1 MRLKINHLL
10 IATFFACLF
19 LFISYLSSAGQTV
32 PFVMHLPIVVND
44 LRSWIGPNGGY
55 ITAVVIDPFNPM
67 VVYAGSWGSGMF
79 KSQDNGQT
87 WIPANQGL
95 GNFYINSLAIDP
107 TKPTTLYAGT
117 YKNQL
122 YKSVD
127 GGNTWTWSGAGMQD
141 QAIVYAI
148 AIDPTLPAR
157 LYAATRGISN
167 NGNPP
172 WKGVVYKSVDAGQ
185 TWTPSLTNVG
195 GVDAQDWIY
204 SLAVDPNYHNNIY
217 AASHEHGPFYS
228 YDAGTKWNV
237 IDSGIKDYS
246 GRAIVIDPRK
256 MDSSTLYYGVWHTDA
271 VYKSITRGE
280 DWFLSNNKIVNTR
293 VYSMAIDPLYPDQVY
308 LATHTSG
315 ILKTLDGGSNW
326 QSGGLQDDKIYSIA
340 IDRTTS
346 STVYAGTAGDGL
358 QKSLD
363 AGTSWQPANTGID
376 NAMATSVIV
385 SDTKKLFA
393 SIFGAGVVQ
402 SSDRGMTWSYMNK
415 GLGDK
420 YVHALVQDPAN
431 PSLIFALT
439 NTGGLFQNNI
449 NRDTGWVAVGQ
460 DLPLTEINQSAYPAD
475 HPFAT
480 HDMQEFSNSPDNDI
494 SGNQINSVNLLVM
507 TFAPSNPQ
515 IVYMGTAGSGVYK
528 STDGGHSWVPAGLGG
543 ETIQSLAVD
552 QLDSNIVYAATLT
565 PGNLKISLNGG
576 SSWSDA
582 SLPVTFYSLATAPYP
597 DGCLYAGTSEGFYR
611 YQSGSWNQM
620 GLADQVITAIAI
632 NLDDQNRIYAG
643 TDSNGAYYTIDGG
656 LSWQIVDGNLTGLTI
671 QSINLDP
678 SSPNIVYFSTKTH
691 GIYLAE
697 IGF

>member
-1 MRLKINHLL
+1 MRLKINRIL
-10 IATFFACLF
+10 IATVFACLF
-19 LFISYLSSAGQTV
+19 FFVSYLSSAGQTV
-32 PFVMHLPIVVND
+32 TNFIYLPILASD

-55 ITAVVIDPFNPM
+55 MTAVVIDTSNPM
-67 VVYAGSWGSGMF
+67 LVYAGSWGSGMF

-87 WIPANQGL
+87 WQLANQGL
-95 GNFYINSLAIDP
+95 GNLYINSLAIDP
-107 TKPTTLYAGT
+107 TIPSTVYAGT

-122 YKSVD
+122 YKSID

-141 QAIVYAI
+141 QATVYAI
-148 AIDPTLPAR
+148 AIDPTLPSR
-157 LYAATRGISN
+157 LFAATRGISN

-185 TWTPSLTNVG
+185 TWTSALTNVG
-195 GVDAQDWIY
+195 GVDAQDWVY
-204 SLAVDPNYHNNIY
+204 SLAVDPNYHNNVY

-228 YDAGTKWNV
+228 YDAGAKWYP
-237 IDSGIKDYS
+237 IDSGITDLS

-256 MDSSTLYYGVWHTDA
+256 SEYSTLYYGVWHADA

-280 DWFLSNNKIVNTR
+280 EWFLVNHNIVNNR
-293 VYSMAIDPLYPDQVY
+293 VYSMAIDHVYPDRVY

-340 IDRTTS
+340 IHPITS
-346 STVYAGTAGDGL
+346 STLYAGTAGDGL

-376 NAMATSVIV
+376 NAMATTVIV
-385 SDTKKLFA
+385 SEPKWLFA
-393 SIFGAGVVQ
+393 SIYGAGVVK
-402 SSDRGMTWSYMNK
+402 SIDRGLTWSNMNK

-431 PSLIFALT
+431 PSLIYAIT

-449 NRDTGWVAVGQ
+449 NSDTGWVSFGLG
-460 DLPLTEINQSAYPAD
+460 LPLTGIDQATYPED

-480 HDMQEFSNSPDNDI
+480 HEMQEYNIDPDNDFFV
-494 SGNQINSVNLLVM
+494 NQPNSLNLLAM
-507 TFAPSNPQ
+507 TFAPSNPN
-515 IVYMGTAGSGVYK
+515 IVYMGTSGSGVYK
-528 STDGGHSWVPAGLGG
+528 STDGGVTWLPAGLGG
-543 ETIQSLAVD
+543 GTIQSLAVD
-552 QLDSNIVYAATLT
+552 QLDSNLVYAATLT
-565 PGNLKISLNGG
+565 PGSIKISVNGG

-597 DGCLYAGTSEGFYR
+597 YGFLYAGTSAGFYR
-611 YQSGSWNQM
+611 YEAGSWIQV
-620 GLADQVITAIAI
+620 GLADQEVTAITI
-632 NLDDQNRIYAG
+632 NPNNQYRIYAG
-643 TDSNGAYYTIDGG
+643 TASTGAYYTNDAG
-656 LSWQIVDGNLTGLTI
+656 LSWQLADENLNGLTI
-671 QSINLDP
+671 QAINLDP

-691 GIYLAE
+691 GIYVTKV
-697 IGF
+697 GF